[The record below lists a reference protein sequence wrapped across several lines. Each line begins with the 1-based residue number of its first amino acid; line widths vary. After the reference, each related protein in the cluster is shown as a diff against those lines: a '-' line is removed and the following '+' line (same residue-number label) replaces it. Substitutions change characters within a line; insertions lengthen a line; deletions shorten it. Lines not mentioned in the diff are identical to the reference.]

1 MSITLADGTATLTL
15 NPDLRWADENDWHPV
30 EQTVDRSITGALI
43 VQSSARLNGRPIT
56 LESGTNSDCVS
67 LAVAEALQAY
77 ADQAIFTLT
86 LTIRGVARSV
96 AFRHHDAPAFSATP
110 LAMSPDGHPCPL
122 WRITLKLMEI

>member
-1 MSITLADGTATLTL
+1 MILTDGTTEITLPNGLT
-15 NPDLRWADENDWHPV
+15 WTDEYAWSPIEQSV
-30 EQTVDRSITGALI
+30 ENSVTGAMI
-43 VQSSARLNGRPIT
+43 VDVAARSAGRPIT

-96 AFRHHDAPAFSATP
+96 AFRHHEPPAFSAQP